1 MSLDYNP
8 ARVKPPVLSPV
19 EIAQVQ
25 NAFIAEVEREL
36 IIAGEKNAGTA
47 AFLREMGPLLTVT
60 ARIGGKHEVM
70 YKGKSGRFTRA
81 RDVAAYLVEA
91 AAERAARLALGP
103 DPVDLL
109 AARLV
114 ELGVPAEEA
123 RSRATGRVKRL
134 EDGRVAAYSEAGVLY
149 DGGPQPSRDREYSAE
164 QLAVFRNPKEALA
177 RATRA
182 ILEERER
189 KINPAPAPAAL
200 AAVQGA
206 F

>member
-1 MSLDYNP
+1 MSQDYRGP
-8 ARVKPPVLSPV
+8 GSKLPVLTPG
-19 EIAQVQ
+19 EIANVQ
-25 NAFIAEVEREL
+25 NAFVADVEREL

-60 ARIGGKHEVM
+60 ARSGGKHEVM
-70 YKGKSGRFTRA
+70 YRGKSGRFTRA

-149 DGGPQPSRDREYSAE
+149 DGGPKPSSDREYSAE
-164 QLAVFRNPKEALA
+164 QLSVFRDPKEALV

-189 KINPAPAPAAL
+189 KINPPSAPAAH
-200 AAVQGA
+200 ATVQGA